1 MRFLLL
7 IPGLACLFLGA
18 VFLLVFRMSRN
29 KQEEEEQR
37 FTGRAWARLADTGSK
52 SERDP
57 DGRAHT
63 VYFGIYEYDTADG
76 QRVTSACEFCYGNE
90 QDIPGTQG
98 NMVKI
103 CYDPQKPADYALP
116 EEQAITLR
124 IMPKVKKN
132 GIWLMILGVLLTL
145 AAAAVISGVINLE
158 V

>member
-1 MRFLLL
+1 M
-7 IPGLACLFLGA
+7 
-18 VFLLVFRMSRN
+18 
-29 KQEEEEQR
+29 
-37 FTGRAWARLADTGSK
+37 
-52 SERDP
+52 
-57 DGRAHT
+57 
-63 VYFGIYEYDTADG
+63 YFGIYEYDTADG
-76 QRVTSACEFCYGNE
+76 QRVTSASEFCYGNE

-103 CYDPQKPADYALP
+103 CYDPRKPTDYALP

-124 IMPKVKKN
+124 IMPTVKKI